1 MTERQV
7 LLDAIFVC
15 FIDEHRAAQPAAALG
30 LFALEQV
37 PFAGVG
43 PHDFASAGDFKPF
56 CHRLLRFDAFRT
68 SHNLL

>member
-7 LLDAIFVC
+7 LLDAIFVR
-15 FIDEHRAAQPAAALG
+15 FIDEHRGAQSSAPLG

-43 PHDFASAGDFKPF
+43 THDFASAGDFEPF
-56 CHRLLRFDAFRT
+56 CH
-68 SHNLL
+68 